1 MERNLSAMR
10 ISCGTPLSFPLGIRH
25 FVSGIDILVPAIQP
39 RMWNAPMVASA
50 ITHDKIPIRWRG
62 IFAVESFL
70 PTDLTQKWLKLYFF
84 LLLRIIFAL
93 PAQQA
98 GLGLV
103 LWY

>member
-1 MERNLSAMR
+1 
-10 ISCGTPLSFPLGIRH
+10 
-25 FVSGIDILVPAIQP
+25 
-39 RMWNAPMVASA
+39 MVASA
-50 ITHDKIPIRWRG
+50 TAHDKILIHRRG

-70 PTDLTQKWLKLYFF
+70 RIDLTQKWLKLHFF